1 MFSSLALP
9 QLCNNLQ
16 FCLDAH
22 WELLRHNS
30 RLNSRRQRV
39 LRYENDRANTLVLD
53 AHLRSHFLRI
63 MTRFLS
69 RNKINTSGWASMVS
83 LKKMIVQW
91 KRERIE
97 NECCSCS
104 SIFFYPSDTSSNSP
118 DGYDYLF
125 SRFTDLEDRS

>member
-1 MFSSLALP
+1 MHMFSSLSLL

-16 FCLDAH
+16 FCLDAY
-22 WELLRHNS
+22 WKLLRHNL

-39 LRYENDRANTLVLD
+39 LLYKDDRANTSVLD

-63 MTRFLS
+63 MMRFLS
-69 RNKINTSGWASMVS
+69 RNKINTSGWISIVVAE
-83 LKKMIVQW
+83 KDVQW

-104 SIFFYPSDTSSNSP
+104 SIFFLSVRYVIKLSQWIWLSV
-118 DGYDYLF
+118 F
-125 SRFTDLEDRS
+125 SVHRSRR